1 MTSVESTG
9 IPTQQARVVLEQCAL
24 LAKCIRQLAENAGN
38 SPHDTLHELVCIEQL
53 AAQLGYQA
61 DRGLT
66 ALGHAP
72 SFGDAE
78 DWMMPAGFFAGM
90 RQA

>member
-1 MTSVESTG
+1 MTNVDSDG

-24 LAKCIRQLAENAGN
+24 LAKCIRQLAESAGN
-38 SPHDTLHELVCIEQL
+38 SDNDTLHELVCIEQL

-61 DRGLT
+61 DLGLT

-78 DWMMPAGFFAGM
+78 DWMMPPTFFAGT
-90 RQA
+90 RRG

>member
-1 MTSVESTG
+1 MTSAENNG

-24 LAKCIRQLAENAGN
+24 LAKCIRQLAEAAGN
-38 SPHDTLHELVCIEQL
+38 SAQDTLNELVCIEQL

-78 DWMMPAGFFAGM
+78 DWMMPPTFFAGM
-90 RQA
+90 RRP